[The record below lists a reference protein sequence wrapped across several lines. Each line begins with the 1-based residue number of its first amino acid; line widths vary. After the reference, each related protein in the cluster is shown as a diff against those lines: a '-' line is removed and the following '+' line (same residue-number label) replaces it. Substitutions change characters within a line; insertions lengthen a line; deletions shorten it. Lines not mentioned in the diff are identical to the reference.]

1 MISCIYFQRWTEKT
15 CYVFLGSFLP
25 EEMQL
30 FSSRVKGRDAP
41 KFHPRCPACRS
52 NAVWV
57 LTSRLLAAYRSLL
70 GLASPKDGISWDWV
84 EAKILKNCKKKNG
97 PSWDWKVTDACA
109 GTRLFDLFVFLCEHM
124 WAVKRCYG
132 NLWELGTYDS
142 TMFWQE

>member
-84 EAKILKNCKKKNG
+84 EAKIFKNCKKKTG
-97 PSWDWKVTDACA
+97 
-109 GTRLFDLFVFLCEHM
+109 L
-124 WAVKRCYG
+124 
-132 NLWELGTYDS
+132 LGTEKSQMLVQGLGSLISLSSYVS
-142 TMFWQE
+142 TCEQ